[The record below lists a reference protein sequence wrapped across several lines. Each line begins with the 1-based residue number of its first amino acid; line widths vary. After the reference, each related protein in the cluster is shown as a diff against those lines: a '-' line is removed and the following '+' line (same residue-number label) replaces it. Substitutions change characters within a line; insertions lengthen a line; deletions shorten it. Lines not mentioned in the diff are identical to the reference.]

1 MDDSISTLAKA
12 GQPEHAVAPVPK
24 HEGVWAFRHAM
35 LFTGHMIDQA
45 GRAHARFP
53 ASAESRVRS
62 AIHDAIAAIPWSQ
75 SGTTIAL
82 AGAASGGDLLF
93 HECCEELGI
102 ATMVLL
108 ALPRDEFG
116 AASVAPAG
124 PGWVKRYHALL
135 DRTPPDRL
143 HVMESGD
150 GLLEGATDNV
160 WQRANLWM
168 FEKASALAP
177 ELALLALWDGKTG
190 DGPGGTEH
198 FLQAARQRG
207 VRILPVISM
216 EAILAEARATQEREG
231 NDSHA

>member
-1 MDDSISTLAKA
+1 MDKSISSPANA
-12 GQPEHAVAPVPK
+12 GQPEGTALLAPK
-24 HEGVWAFRHAM
+24 HEGGWAFAHAL

-53 ASAESRVRS
+53 ASAESRARS
-62 AIHDAIAAIPWSQ
+62 AIHDAVTAIPWAQ
-75 SGTTIAL
+75 PGTTIAL

-93 HECCEELGI
+93 QECCEELGI

-108 ALPRDEFG
+108 ALPRDEFE

-124 PGWVKRYHALL
+124 AGWVKRYHALL
-135 DRTPPDRL
+135 DRTATDCL

-168 FEKASALAP
+168 IQQASALAP
-177 ELALLALWDGKTG
+177 ERALLALWDGKTG

-198 FLQAARQRG
+198 FLQAARQCG
-207 VRILPVISM
+207 VRILPVIPM
-216 EAILAEARATQEREG
+216 EAISAQAQAVHDRAGR
-231 NDSHA
+231 

>member
-1 MDDSISTLAKA
+1 MDDSNSS
-12 GQPEHAVAPVPK
+12 PVQATQSEDAASPASK
-24 HEGVWAFRHAM
+24 HEGAWAFGHAL

-53 ASAESRVRS
+53 ASAESGARS
-62 AIHDAIAAIPWSQ
+62 AIHNAITAITWAQ

-93 HECCEELGI
+93 QECCEELGI

-108 ALPRDEFG
+108 ALPRDEFE
-116 AASVAPAG
+116 AESVAPAG

-135 DRTPPDRL
+135 DRIAPDRL
-143 HVMESGD
+143 HVMEGGD
-150 GLLEGATDNV
+150 GLMEGPSDNV

-168 FEKASALAP
+168 IEKASALAP
-177 ELALLALWDGKTG
+177 ERALLALWDGKTG

-198 FLQAARQRG
+198 FLQVARQCG
-207 VRILPVISM
+207 IRILPIVEMQALLQS
-216 EAILAEARATQEREG
+216 
-231 NDSHA
+231 